1 MHNIPVNINMIGMA
15 NSVDPDNLGLCC
27 LYMLSCP
34 NMLGHCGDLNPKYM
48 LKNVDGM
55 ADSADPGSV
64 LFVHTPLS

>member
-1 MHNIPVNINMIGMA
+1 MHNINIKMIGMA
-15 NSVDPDNLGLCC
+15 NSVDPDNLGLYC
-27 LYMLSCP
+27 LYMLSCS

-55 ADSADPGSV
+55 ADFADPGSV